1 MEVVMS
7 VRVRYAPS
15 PTGYLHI
22 GNARTALFNYLYA
35 KKYGGT
41 FIIRIEDTDIE
52 RNVESGIE
60 NQLEMAQWLGLDWD
74 ESVDKPGAFGPYR
87 QLERLDIYQKYAD
100 QLLASGHAYK
110 CYCTKEEL
118 EAEKEALIA
127 KGDDRFHY
135 SQKCLHAPDQDKPY
149 AIRFHVPSRHS
160 YTFNDI
166 VKGEVTFQSED
177 VGDWVMVKQNGIP
190 TYNFAC
196 VVDDHLM
203 EISHVLRG
211 EDHITN
217 TPRQMMVFEALN
229 WPVPTYGH
237 MTLIVNHEGKK
248 LSKRDHDILQYIGQY
263 QDKGYL
269 PEALFNFIALLGFSP
284 GEKEL
289 LTKEELIEAFDATK
303 LSNHPATFDTQKLD
317 FFNSQYLKKLE
328 IDALKTLTRP
338 FVEKEGILKD
348 RSEEWFES
356 LLAVFQERMVCG
368 EDIISLYQDF
378 LEQPFTWDDE
388 AKQVMSDPNV
398 KALVHTFAESLETL
412 SPYDPSSLKA
422 LIQSAGEATG
432 SKGKMLFMPIRLATT
447 GSMHGP
453 ELPKLLHLLG
463 QDLIRQRLEQ
473 AIAWLNRAS

>member
-1 MEVVMS
+1 MS

-22 GNARTALFNYLYA
+22 GNARTALFNYLFA

-52 RNVESGIE
+52 RNVETGIE
-60 NQLEMAQWLGLDWD
+60 NQLEMATWLGLDWD
-74 ESVDKPGAFGPYR
+74 ESIDKPGAYGPYR
-87 QLERLDIYQKYAD
+87 QLERLEIYQKFAN

-118 EAEKEALIA
+118 DAEKEALLA

-135 SQKCLHAPDQDKPY
+135 SKKCLHAPEQDKPF
-149 AIRFHVPSRHS
+149 AIRFNVPASKS

-217 TPRQMMVFEALN
+217 TPRQMMVFEALD
-229 WPVPTYGH
+229 WTIPTYGH
-237 MTLIVNHEGKK
+237 MTLIVNHDGKK

-289 LTKEELIEAFDATK
+289 LTKEEMIEAFDATK

-317 FFNSQYLKKLE
+317 YFNAQYLKRLE
-328 IDALKTLTRP
+328 MDALKTLTRP
-338 FVEKEGILKD
+338 FVEKEGILKG

-368 EDIISLYQDF
+368 EDIITLYHDF

-388 AKQVMSDPNV
+388 AKQVMSEPTV
-398 KALVHTFAESLETL
+398 KSLIHTFAASFKALK
-412 SPYDPSSLKA
+412 PYDPTSLKA
-422 LIQSAGEATG
+422 LIQASGEATG
-432 SKGKMLFMPIRLATT
+432 SKGKMLFMPLRLATT

-463 QDLIRQRLEQ
+463 QDLIQQRLAQ
-473 AIAWLNRAS
+473 SIAWLNGAS